1 MIKLMHMKKLD
12 KKTEFLRAVKYILI
26 TISAGIVQI
35 VSFAIFTEILKM
47 TYWPSY
53 LIALILS
60 VVWNFTINRKYTFR
74 TVANIHLAM
83 LEVFGYYVIFTPLS
97 TWWGDALVNIGWNNF
112 VVLGFTMLINFL
124 TEYLFYFFVVYRNKI
139 DNALK
144 QREEKNKQNDT
155 TSRSV

>member
-1 MIKLMHMKKLD
+1 MKKLD

-53 LIALILS
+53 LIALVLS

-74 TVANIHLAM
+74 TVAKIHLAM

-155 TSRSV
+155 TSKSA